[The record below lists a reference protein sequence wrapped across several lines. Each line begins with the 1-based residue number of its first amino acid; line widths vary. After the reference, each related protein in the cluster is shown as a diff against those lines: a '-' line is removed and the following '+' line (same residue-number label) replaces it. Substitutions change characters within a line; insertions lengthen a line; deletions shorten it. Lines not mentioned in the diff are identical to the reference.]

1 MVSQIQLMNER
12 SVDTLIDAILT
23 RSANVPNF
31 ALFLGSGASSTSH
44 VKTASEMIN
53 EWRRRLY
60 ERSGTK
66 NSFDEWLKKQEWY
79 DTDDEYAA
87 LFELSYDQRPLRRAY
102 IEECLRDAHPGWG
115 YAYLTNLLKHNM
127 FNVVFTTNFD
137 DLINEACFLY
147 SDVRPLVCAHDSAV
161 SGIRITSARPKIIKL
176 HGDFLFDSIKNTVR
190 ELETL
195 ESNMKEKLKQFAREY
210 GLVVAGYSGRDRSV
224 MDVLDMFVRQDEYFK
239 QGIYWCELEGEEKK
253 GKRLSTLLRRDDV
266 YLAKIAGFDEFMAE
280 ISHKA
285 EFGLPRQVADP
296 LRVAEEKARLFT
308 TLPGSM
314 SKSKIINADRDEVI
328 KNLSQAS
335 SHKIVG
341 AHLPLSFRV
350 AVLRQKR
357 ELETALEEVEEAYKE
372 DPDDTSIAWEKAS
385 LLDKLGDQKKLKDL
399 IYTRP
404 VGKDPIW
411 DSTKAYYLLRANDND
426 GAKKIAEK
434 VLESDPTDYIARI
447 NLAIAL
453 KRLGRRGVMEK
464 ELSILEGQVIK
475 EDVRAGIATLRRD
488 KDKMLFFLKKAMD
501 KGLITPDEVG
511 RFVVF
516 EDYWGDNDLANLL
529 AKKRHKGL
537 DKEEEV

>member
-12 SVDTLIDAILT
+12 SGDTLIDAILT
-23 RSANVPNF
+23 RNGNVPNF
-31 ALFLGSGASSTSH
+31 ALFLGSGASSTSY

-60 ERSGTK
+60 ERSGTRK
-66 NSFDEWLKKQEWY
+66 SFDKWLKKQEWY
-79 DTDDEYAA
+79 DTDDEYAL
-87 LFELSYDQRPLRRAY
+87 LFELMYDTCPLRRAY
-102 IEECLRDAHPGWG
+102 IEECLKDAHPGWG
-115 YAYLTNLLKHNM
+115 YAYSTNLLKHDV

-195 ESNMKEKLKQFAREY
+195 ESNIKEKLKQFAREY
-210 GLVVAGYSGRDRSV
+210 GLVVVGYSGRDRSV
-224 MDVLDMFVRQDEYFK
+224 MDILDMLVLQGEYFK
-239 QGIYWCELEGEEKK
+239 QGIYWCEREGEEKK
-253 GKRLSTLLRRDDV
+253 GKRLSTLLRRDNV
-266 YLAKIAGFDEFMAE
+266 YLTKIAGFDEFMAE
-280 ISHKA
+280 ISYSA
-285 EFGLPRQVADP
+285 EYGLPRQVAEP
-296 LRVAEEKARLFT
+296 LLVAEEKARLFT
-308 TLPGSM
+308 TLPGST
-314 SKSKIINADRDEVI
+314 SNSKIINDDRDRII

-341 AHLPLSFRV
+341 DHLPPAFRV

-357 ELETALEEVEEAYKE
+357 ELEIALEEVEKAYEK
-372 DPDDTSIAWEKAS
+372 DPNDTFIAWEKAN
-385 LLDKLGDQKKLKDL
+385 LLDKLGGDLKKLKDL

-411 DSTKAYYLLRANDND
+411 DGSKAYFLLRTNDNHD
-426 GAKKIAEK
+426 AQKIAEE
-434 VLESDPTDYIARI
+434 VLKSDPTDDIARI

-453 KRLGRRGVMEK
+453 KRLGRHREMEK
-464 ELSILEGQVIK
+464 ELLILEKHVIK
-475 EDVRAGIATLRRD
+475 EDVQAGIAALRRD
-488 KDKMLFFLKKAMD
+488 KNEMLILLEKALD
-501 KGLITPDEVG
+501 KGLITPDQVG

-516 EDYWGDNDLANLL
+516 ENYWQDNDLAKLL
-529 AKKRHKGL
+529 AKKAHK
-537 DKEEEV
+537 